1 MSYAEDMGY
10 DAYDIP
16 ESLEE
21 SWLNG
26 VHKTKTGEVIR
37 LYDMEVSHLKN
48 TIKYF
53 TRKGLNTTPLVKI
66 LNYKLIK
73 QI

>member
-16 ESLEE
+16 ESLDEL
-21 SWLNG
+21 WANG
-26 VHKTKTGEVIR
+26 VHKTKTGEIIK
-37 LYDMEVSHLKN
+37 LKDMEVSHIEN

-53 TRKGLNTTPLVKI
+53 KPKGLNTKPLED
-66 LNYKLIK
+66 LLA
-73 QI
+73 